1 MAALEADP
9 NMRVQLDE
17 TKEGTGIAAEYLKN
31 ELQKADELSR
41 EANQGVPVAV
51 VCALANGGLND
62 K

>member
-1 MAALEADP
+1 
-9 NMRVQLDE
+9 MRVQLDE